1 MGMRQ
6 HLPLY
11 SLRKVNGCKQP
22 PKLGDRVV
30 FIDTPRNRYSASL
43 SFNPGDTPGVV
54 EEVYGDGHNATV
66 RFDEDV
72 GGW

>member
-6 HLPLY
+6 IVNLEA
-11 SLRKVNGCKQP
+11 LRKVNGCKQL

-30 FIDTPRNRYSASL
+30 FIDTPENRL
-43 SFNPGDTPGVV
+43 GCTNRFNPGDTPGVV